1 MNTLKQTLFLLL
13 VLVFSGVSKT
23 IAQSTGV
30 YVGGHIR
37 RDRPG
42 TIEKL
47 RNSGF
52 TYIILFNINV
62 EPDGT
67 LTTDGE
73 TVCKDG
79 KYVFGNT
86 QPNYVSDIKKLKQA
100 PTTISRI
107 EICIGGWG
115 NKSFSRIKE
124 LINRH
129 GVGSGT
135 ILYKNFKALKNA
147 IPEIDAVNNDD
158 EHCYDVATA
167 VKFHQM
173 MYELGYKTTIAPY
186 TNRSFWENLVSQL
199 GDRCDRVLIQCYD
212 GGAGNN
218 PSDWHLGN
226 RAVHAGRMNYQEGG
240 VDACVAQMESWKR
253 NNGVSGGFIWLYN
266 DETWN
271 LNQWATRMLRVFGTK
286 KCDDNIAILYAD
298 SDYRG
303 YSKSLGEGSYTQ
315 ADLAMY
321 GISAKD
327 ISSLKVTKGFKI
339 TLYENADFTGN
350 SKSWTTDA
358 SFVGGD
364 WNDKACSVRIEPNG
378 KSGLSGNFKIMNR
391 NSGKFLDLDNNKTD
405 NNTAIVQFDDEGV
418 DASQTWTFTEV
429 MKGKGVYS
437 ICSYG
442 NKNRGMDVVDFSK
455 DNGAQ
460 VQLYDY
466 LGNNHQQFILYDC
479 GEGYYQLVARNSG
492 KVVEIPNS
500 SQGNGEWIK
509 IYDNNGTHTQQ
520 WAVVENRCNEAPA
533 VTLYTDADY
542 KGKAV
547 TLSEGK
553 YNLNQMGLYNLTDN
567 DMSSLKVTPGFKVT
581 IYEGD
586 NFNGKSKSYIASES
600 FVGAEWND
608 KMSSLTVEAYHELQV
623 TYQIGDDSEAVTSGV
638 STEGSLATL
647 LGDKVMNVTQLSVKG
662 YLNDADIITLQ
673 KMAGGTTEKGSLKSL
688 NLSEATFTATG
699 KKVPDNIFQNCKNL
713 QKVDLSNMT
722 EIGQWA
728 FQNCALTEI
737 SIPATVTRIEK
748 GAFAGNS
755 KVTKVIVH
763 SGTQIDARSYD
774 GEDNIFSGMDP
785 NKVQVVFKDA
795 AEYNYK
801 NYRNDINVGNNVYYK
816 NAFMYLLTKTLDEND
831 DDYTVVAQRHADVLL
846 KRTFKE
852 GWNTLVLPFGARYLE
867 GDTEADDC
875 SRIFQ
880 KALNASNTE
889 GFMIAAYRGLAKNE
903 AQPDNSTFYF
913 LKYANYDKD
922 PLDEFEPLLIRM
934 TQKDINDAN
943 GVYIFKNVELNFDG
957 DFEDGNGVKYYKE
970 YTAKEAKERMGTRH
984 TGEYFDGSYDPNAND
999 KFKKCSYDDFYFTGT
1014 LYKQDT
1020 DKNPAFIAPGDYI
1033 IQNNTFVKCLSS
1045 KKYGLKGFRGYFK
1058 QKPSGSSAKG
1068 NIGICLVDR
1077 NGVVS
1082 SIHQVDGASL
1092 MSASVAPVA
1101 VYNLSG
1107 QQVGNSLSTLAK
1119 GVYIVKG
1126 KKFVKK

>member
-1 MNTLKQTLFLLL
+1 MNRRIYKLLL
-13 VLVFSGVSKT
+13 FCMVSMLSVF
-23 IAQSTGV
+23 
-30 YVGGHIR
+30 
-37 RDRPG
+37 
-42 TIEKL
+42 
-47 RNSGF
+47 
-52 TYIILFNINV
+52 
-62 EPDGT
+62 
-67 LTTDGE
+67 
-73 TVCKDG
+73 
-79 KYVFGNT
+79 
-86 QPNYVSDIKKLKQA
+86 
-100 PTTISRI
+100 
-107 EICIGGWG
+107 
-115 NKSFSRIKE
+115 
-124 LINRH
+124 
-129 GVGSGT
+129 
-135 ILYKNFKALKNA
+135 
-147 IPEIDAVNNDD
+147 
-158 EHCYDVATA
+158 
-167 VKFHQM
+167 
-173 MYELGYKTTIAPY
+173 
-186 TNRSFWENLVSQL
+186 
-199 GDRCDRVLIQCYD
+199 
-212 GGAGNN
+212 
-218 PSDWHLGN
+218 
-226 RAVHAGRMNYQEGG
+226 VHAAE
-240 VDACVAQMESWKR
+240 
-253 NNGVSGGFIWLYN
+253 L
-266 DETWN
+266 
-271 LNQWATRMLRVFGTK
+271 
-286 KCDDNIAILYAD
+286 DDCIAILYAD
-298 SDYRG
+298 KNYGGS
-303 YSKSLGEGSYTQ
+303 SISLGEGRYTQ
-315 ADLAMY
+315 EDLA
-321 GISAKD
+321 KD
-327 ISSLKVTKGFKI
+327 FNVKEISSLKVTKGFKI

-378 KSGLSGNFKIMNR
+378 KSGLSGNFKIKNR
-391 NSGKFLDLDNNKTD
+391 NSGKYLDLDNNKTD
-405 NNTAIVQFDDEGV
+405 NNTAIVQFDNEGV

-442 NKNRGMDVVDFSK
+442 NKNRGMDVADFSK
-455 DNGAQ
+455 ENGAQ

-466 LGNNHQQFILYDC
+466 LGNPHQQFILYDC

-492 KVVEIPNS
+492 KVVEIPQS
-500 SQGNGEWIK
+500 SKGNGEWIK

-520 WAVVENRCNEAPA
+520 WAVVENRYDEASA
-533 VTLYTDADY
+533 VTLYTDASY

-547 TLSEGK
+547 TLSEGT
-553 YNLNQMGLYNLTDN
+553 YNLSRMGLYNLKDN

-623 TYQIGDDSEAVTSGV
+623 TYQIGDAQAITSEVG
-638 STEGSLATL
+638 TEGSLATL
-647 LGDKVMNVTQLSVKG
+647 LGDNAMKVTQLSVNG
-662 YLNDADIITLQ
+662 YLKREDIILLQ
-673 KMAGGTTEKGSLKSL
+673 QMAGNTEGKGSLKSL
-688 NLSEATFTATG
+688 DLSKATFTETG
-699 KKVPDNIFQNCKNL
+699 KVVPHEIFLNCKNL
-713 QKVDLSNMT
+713 QKVDLSGMT
-722 EIGQWA
+722 EIEFRA
-728 FQNCALTEI
+728 FKNCALTEI
-737 SIPATVTRIEK
+737 SIPASVTKIEES
-748 GAFAGNS
+748 AFAGNS
-755 KVTKVIVH
+755 AVTKVIVH
-763 SGTQIDARSYD
+763 SGSQIDARSYD
-774 GEDNIFSGMDP
+774 GENNIFSGMDP
-785 NKVQVVFKDA
+785 NKVQVVFEGA

-801 NYRNDINVGNNVYYK
+801 NYRNDIQVGNNGYK
-816 NAFMYLLTKTLDEND
+816 NAFMDLLTKTLDEND
-831 DDYTVVAQRHADVLL
+831 DDYTVVAQRHADVRL
-846 KRTFKE
+846 KRTFKP

-867 GDTEADDC
+867 GDSEAHDC

-934 TQKDINDAN
+934 TQKDIDNAK
-943 GVYIFKNVELNFDG
+943 GVYTFKNVELNYDG
-957 DFEDGNGVKYYKE
+957 DFDDGKGGKYYKE

-984 TGEYFDGSYDPNAND
+984 TGEYFDGSYDTNAND
-999 KFKKCSYDDFYFTGT
+999 KFTKCSYDDFYFTGT

-1020 DKNPAFIAPGDYI
+1020 DKTPAFIAPGDYI
-1033 IQNNTFVKCLSS
+1033 IQNNTFVKCLSG

>member
-1 MNTLKQTLFLLL
+1 MNRRIYKLLL
-13 VLVFSGVSKT
+13 FCMVSMLSVFVHAADELQVTYHK
-23 IAQSTGV
+23 
-30 YVGGHIR
+30 
-37 RDRPG
+37 
-42 TIEKL
+42 
-47 RNSGF
+47 GF
-52 TYIILFNINV
+52 GLSVPPEAIVHT
-62 EPDGT
+62 
-67 LTTDGE
+67 
-73 TVCKDG
+73 
-79 KYVFGNT
+79 
-86 QPNYVSDIKKLKQA
+86 
-100 PTTISRI
+100 
-107 EICIGGWG
+107 
-115 NKSFSRIKE
+115 IKE
-124 LINRH
+124 L
-129 GVGSGT
+129 
-135 ILYKNFKALKNA
+135 
-147 IPEIDAVNNDD
+147 
-158 EHCYDVATA
+158 
-167 VKFHQM
+167 
-173 MYELGYKTTIAPY
+173 
-186 TNRSFWENLVSQL
+186 
-199 GDRCDRVLIQCYD
+199 
-212 GGAGNN
+212 
-218 PSDWHLGN
+218 
-226 RAVHAGRMNYQEGG
+226 
-240 VDACVAQMESWKR
+240 
-253 NNGVSGGFIWLYN
+253 
-266 DETWN
+266 
-271 LNQWATRMLRVFGTK
+271 
-286 KCDDNIAILYAD
+286 KCDDCIATLYAD
-298 SDYRG
+298 IDYG
-303 YSKSLGEGSYTQ
+303 GSSISLGEGSYTQ
-315 ADLAMY
+315 QELVNY
-321 GISAKD
+321 GISAKN

-391 NSGKFLDLDNNKTD
+391 NSGKYLDLDNNKTD

-429 MKGKGVYS
+429 MNGKGVYS

-466 LGNNHQQFILYDC
+466 LGNPHQQFILYDC

-520 WAVVENRCNEAPA
+520 WAVVENRYDEASA
-533 VTLYTDADY
+533 VTLYTDEGY

-553 YNLNQMGLYNLTDN
+553 YNLSRMGLYNLKDN

-581 IYEGD
+581 IYEDD
-586 NFNGKSKSYIASES
+586 NFKGKSKSYIASES
-600 FVGAEWND
+600 FVGEDWND

-623 TYQIGDDSEAVTSGV
+623 TYQIGDATPVVNSG
-638 STEGSLATL
+638 TEGSLATL
-647 LGDKVMNVTQLSVKG
+647 LKDEDNAMKVTQLSVNG
-662 YLNDADIITLQ
+662 YLNKADIGLLQ
-673 KMAGGTTEKGSLKSL
+673 KMAGKEGKGGSLKSL
-688 NLSEATFTATG
+688 DLSEATFTETG
-699 KKVPDNIFQNCKNL
+699 KKVPDNIFQDCKNL

-755 KVTKVIVH
+755 AVTKVIVH
-763 SGTQIDARSYD
+763 SGSQIDARSYD
-774 GEDNIFSGMDP
+774 GENNIFSGMDP
-785 NKVQVVFKDA
+785 NKVQVVFEGA
-795 AEYNYK
+795 AETNYK
-801 NYRNDINVGNNVYYK
+801 VYRENVKVNGVDYK

-831 DDYTVVAQRHADVLL
+831 DDYTVVAQRHADVRL
-846 KRTFKE
+846 KRTFKP

-867 GDTEADDC
+867 GDTEAHDC

-903 AQPDNSTFYF
+903 AHPDNSTFYF

-934 TQKDINDAN
+934 TQNDIDNAK
-943 GVYIFKNVELNFDG
+943 GVYTFKNVELNYDG
-957 DFEDGNGVKYYKE
+957 DFDDGKGGKYYKE

-984 TGEYFDGSYDPNAND
+984 TGEYFDGSYDQDAND
-999 KFKKCSYDDFYFTGT
+999 KFKKCTYDDFYFTGT

-1033 IQNNTFVKCLSS
+1033 IQNNTFVKCLSG

-1058 QKPSGSSAKG
+1058 QLPSSSSSAKG

-1082 SIHQVDGASL
+1082 SIHQVDGVSL
-1092 MSASVAPVA
+1092 TSASVAPVA

>member
-1 MNTLKQTLFLLL
+1 MNRRIYKLRIMHRTPL
-13 VLVFSGVSKT
+13 VLATALLTSVSAFAQTKIST
-23 IAQSTGV
+23 EAQLKDIA
-30 YVGGHIR
+30 
-37 RDRPG
+37 
-42 TIEKL
+42 KNL
-47 RNSGF
+47 N
-52 TYIILFNINV
+52 
-62 EPDGT
+62 
-67 LTTDGE
+67 
-73 TVCKDG
+73 G
-79 KYVFGNT
+79 KYVLTQNITLSDDEWTPIGTSEQPFTGTFDGQGHTIIGLTVGNGANNDSNNDKAFFGFTKNAT
-86 QPNYVSDIKKLKQA
+86 VTNIGFTSAVVKGHNQAAIVVAQATSSTLSNIYVSGVVTGRDHVGTIAGDARGTTGNRTTITNCVSTAAALSTEHQGGGIAGWTNNSIFSYNIAYGAVTAPINGAGGITGMVDDNGKTEYISNISAAPYIKGRTDRTRGINGWCNNNCSNTGNNNLSWDGTEYYLGGTKTEANDINDGSGIHGTITTIDDLKKAITYTNIGFNGDTWILEDGKSPRLKQF
-100 PTTISRI
+100 PNIS
-107 EICIGGWG
+107 
-115 NKSFSRIKE
+115 
-124 LINRH
+124 
-129 GVGSGT
+129 
-135 ILYKNFKALKNA
+135 
-147 IPEIDAVNNDD
+147 DAVSISGLPGIITLGQT
-158 EHCYDVATA
+158 VTVTATSA
-167 VKFHQM
+167 LNRPITINSSDRNIISVD
-173 MYELGYKTTIAPY
+173 GYTLTAKKNGICEITIA
-186 TNRSFWENLVSQL
+186 T
-199 GDRCDRVLIQCYD
+199 
-212 GGAGNN
+212 
-218 PSDWHLGN
+218 PSD
-226 RAVHAGRMNYQEGG
+226 
-240 VDACVAQMESWKR
+240 DFAQ
-253 NNGVSGGFIWLYN
+253 G
-266 DETWN
+266 
-271 LNQWATRMLRVFGTK
+271 A
-286 KCDDNIAILYAD
+286 
-298 SDYRG
+298 
-303 YSKSLGEGSYTQ
+303 SKTFTIKVPE
-315 ADLAMY
+315 
-321 GISAKD
+321 
-327 ISSLKVTKGFKI
+327 LKVT
-339 TLYENADFTGN
+339 
-350 SKSWTTDA
+350 
-358 SFVGGD
+358 
-364 WNDKACSVRIEPNG
+364 
-378 KSGLSGNFKIMNR
+378 
-391 NSGKFLDLDNNKTD
+391 
-405 NNTAIVQFDDEGV
+405 
-418 DASQTWTFTEV
+418 
-429 MKGKGVYS
+429 
-437 ICSYG
+437 
-442 NKNRGMDVVDFSK
+442 
-455 DNGAQ
+455 
-460 VQLYDY
+460 
-466 LGNNHQQFILYDC
+466 
-479 GEGYYQLVARNSG
+479 
-492 KVVEIPNS
+492 
-500 SQGNGEWIK
+500 
-509 IYDNNGTHTQQ
+509 
-520 WAVVENRCNEAPA
+520 
-533 VTLYTDADY
+533 
-542 KGKAV
+542 
-547 TLSEGK
+547 
-553 YNLNQMGLYNLTDN
+553 
-567 DMSSLKVTPGFKVT
+567 
-581 IYEGD
+581 
-586 NFNGKSKSYIASES
+586 
-600 FVGAEWND
+600 
-608 KMSSLTVEAYHELQV
+608 YH
-623 TYQIGDDSEAVTSGV
+623 IGDGPEVTSGV
-638 STEGSLATL
+638 STECHLLDL
-647 LGDKVMNVTQLSVKG
+647 LGDEDNAMRVTQLSVIG
-662 YLNDADIITLQ
+662 NLYPADYSLLA
-673 KMAGGTTEKGSLKSL
+673 KMAGREEGKGSLKSL
-688 NLSEATFTATG
+688 NLSKATFMTLTENKDYIES

-785 NKVQVVFKDA
+785 NKVQVVFRDA

-831 DDYTVVAQRHADVLL
+831 DDYMVVAQRHADVLL

-957 DFEDGNGVKYYKE
+957 DFKDPNNDKIKIYKE
-970 YTAKEAKERMGTRH
+970 YTAAEAKERMGKREN
-984 TGEYFDGSYDPNAND
+984 GDYFDGSYDTEAND

-1020 DKNPAFIAPGDYI
+1020 NKNPAFIVPGDYI

-1092 MSASVAPVA
+1092 TSASVAPVA

>member
-1 MNTLKQTLFLLL
+1 MNRRIYKLLL
-13 VLVFSGVSKT
+13 FCMVSMLSVF
-23 IAQSTGV
+23 
-30 YVGGHIR
+30 
-37 RDRPG
+37 
-42 TIEKL
+42 
-47 RNSGF
+47 
-52 TYIILFNINV
+52 
-62 EPDGT
+62 
-67 LTTDGE
+67 
-73 TVCKDG
+73 
-79 KYVFGNT
+79 
-86 QPNYVSDIKKLKQA
+86 
-100 PTTISRI
+100 
-107 EICIGGWG
+107 
-115 NKSFSRIKE
+115 
-124 LINRH
+124 
-129 GVGSGT
+129 
-135 ILYKNFKALKNA
+135 
-147 IPEIDAVNNDD
+147 
-158 EHCYDVATA
+158 
-167 VKFHQM
+167 
-173 MYELGYKTTIAPY
+173 
-186 TNRSFWENLVSQL
+186 
-199 GDRCDRVLIQCYD
+199 
-212 GGAGNN
+212 
-218 PSDWHLGN
+218 
-226 RAVHAGRMNYQEGG
+226 VHAAE
-240 VDACVAQMESWKR
+240 
-253 NNGVSGGFIWLYN
+253 L
-266 DETWN
+266 
-271 LNQWATRMLRVFGTK
+271 
-286 KCDDNIAILYAD
+286 DDCIAILYAD
-298 SDYRG
+298 KNYGGS
-303 YSKSLGEGSYTQ
+303 SISLGEGRYTQ
-315 ADLAMY
+315 EDLA
-321 GISAKD
+321 KD
-327 ISSLKVTKGFKI
+327 FNVKEISSLKVTKGFKI

-350 SKSWTTDA
+350 SKSWTSDA

-378 KSGLSGNFKIMNR
+378 KSGLSGNFKIKNR
-391 NSGKFLDLDNNKTD
+391 NSGKYLDLDNNKTD
-405 NNTAIVQFDDEGV
+405 NNTAIVQYDDEGV

-437 ICSYG
+437 ICSYD
-442 NKNRGMDVVDFSK
+442 NKNRGMDVLNSSK
-455 DNGAQ
+455 DNGTQ

-466 LGNNHQQFILYDC
+466 LGNPHQQFILYDC

-586 NFNGKSKSYIASES
+586 NFKGKSKSYIASES

-623 TYQIGDDSEAVTSGV
+623 TYQIGDAQAITSEVG
-638 STEGSLATL
+638 TEGSLATL
-647 LGDKVMNVTQLSVKG
+647 LGDNAMKVTQLSVNG
-662 YLNDADIITLQ
+662 YLKREDIILLQ
-673 KMAGGTTEKGSLKSL
+673 QMAGNTEGKGSLKSL
-688 NLSEATFTATG
+688 DLSKATFTETG
-699 KKVPDNIFQNCKNL
+699 KVVPHEIFLNCKNL
-713 QKVDLSNMT
+713 QKVDLSGMT

-755 KVTKVIVH
+755 AVTKVIVH
-763 SGTQIDARSYD
+763 SGSQIDARSYD
-774 GEDNIFSGMDP
+774 GENNIFSGMDP
-785 NKVQVVFKDA
+785 NKVQVVFEGA

-801 NYRNDINVGNNVYYK
+801 NYRNDIQVGNNGYK
-816 NAFMYLLTKTLDEND
+816 NAFMDLLTKTLDEND
-831 DDYTVVAQRHADVLL
+831 DDYTVVAQRHADVRL
-846 KRTFKE
+846 KRTFKP

-867 GDTEADDC
+867 GDSEAHDC

-903 AQPDNSTFYF
+903 AHPDNSTFYF

-934 TQKDINDAN
+934 TQKDIDNAK
-943 GVYIFKNVELNFDG
+943 GVYTFKNVELNYDG
-957 DFEDGNGVKYYKE
+957 DFDDGKGGKYYKE

-984 TGEYFDGSYDPNAND
+984 TGEYFDGSYDTNAND
-999 KFKKCSYDDFYFTGT
+999 KFTKCSYDDFYFTGT

-1033 IQNNTFVKCLSS
+1033 IQNNTFVKCLSG